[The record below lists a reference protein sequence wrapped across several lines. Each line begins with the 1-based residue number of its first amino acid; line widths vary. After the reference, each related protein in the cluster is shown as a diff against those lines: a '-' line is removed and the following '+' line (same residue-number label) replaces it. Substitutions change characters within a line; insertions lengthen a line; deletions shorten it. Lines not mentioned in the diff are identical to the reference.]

1 MAAGGKVAYF
11 DRVEAH
17 YIPDPAQAADALV
30 NGEIDWVEDVGA
42 DMMPVIEESTTAKVL
57 ISPQAG
63 NSLQLVVN
71 HLNPPFDNPKIR
83 EALQWSLEQAPFMQA
98 IYGDRTDLYQLCA
111 AVFFCGSPF
120 ESEVNT
126 DRIVKR
132 DLDKAKALLTEA
144 GYDGTPVLLLH
155 VTENPF
161 HDRAYSVLKPMLEE
175 AGFVVDEQMT
185 DWATVSTRRTSKEP
199 VDKGG
204 WNVFFTGWG
213 FVDQSNPMTNVYV
226 AGQGLNGWYG
236 WADSAELRDLR
247 VKFAATSDFAE
258 QKRLAEDMQRVAYDL
273 VPFVPL
279 GQASIAQGVATNL
292 EGFIDSPVPFFWNV
306 RRKH

>member
-1 MAAGGKVAYF
+1 
-11 DRVEAH
+11 
-17 YIPDPAQAADALV
+17 
-30 NGEIDWVEDVGA
+30 
-42 DMMPVIEESTTAKVL
+42 MMPVIEDSTTAKVL
-57 ISPQAG
+57 ISPAAG

-83 EALQWSLEQAPFMQA
+83 EALQWALEQAPFMQA

-111 AVFFCGSPF
+111 AVFFCGTPF
-120 ESEVNT
+120 ESTVNT

-132 DLDKAKALLTEA
+132 DVEKAKALLKEA

-226 AGQGLNGWYG
+226 AGEGLNGWYG

-247 VKFAATSDFAE
+247 IKFAATTDLAE
-258 QKRLAEDMQRVAYDL
+258 QKTLAENMQRVAYDL

-306 RRKH
+306 RRVH